1 MTQSASLLD
10 VDGLSVRFR
19 TSSGIV
25 GAVKGVSFSMGRE
38 KLGIV
43 GESGSGKSVTGRSI
57 LRLVP
62 SSGTVR
68 ANRLCFDG
76 ADLLQLSERAMRGIR
91 GQRISLIMQ
100 DPKYSLNPVV
110 PIGEQIAEAYRV
122 HHRVGRAEARA
133 RGLEMLRAVKIRD
146 PERVARAH
154 AHELSGGMGQ
164 RVMIAMMLVPGP
176 DLLIADEP
184 TSALDA
190 TVQLSVLAILDELVE
205 ARGMGLIFISHDL
218 NLVAGFC
225 DRLLIMNR
233 GEIVETCEAGELHRS
248 RHPYTRTL
256 LEAVPRID
264 AAQVPTRR
272 PATPL
277 QPHISAENLKV
288 TFGRGRGTVEAVR
301 GISFAVGKGES
312 YGIVGE
318 SGSGKS
324 TVLGALSGLVRQWNG
339 RLSLAGRSL
348 RAARSVAEHR
358 QVQLVFQDP
367 YGSLHP
373 RLTINSTLAEP
384 LEIHGLGDHENRI
397 RQILVDVGLDESFR
411 FRYPHQLSGGQR
423 QRVAIARALI
433 VEPQVLLLD
442 EPTSAL
448 DVSVQAEILRLL
460 ARLRRER
467 DLTYVFVSHNI
478 AVIAAMCDRIA
489 VMNLGEIV
497 EELSVDELQRRETR
511 HPYTAELLNAAMK
524 YDLRAVGSVGP
535 MPVKE
540 GVR

>member
-1 MTQSASLLD
+1 MTASEAPLLD
-10 VDGLSVRFR
+10 VRDLQVRFR
-19 TSSGIV
+19 TDSGRV
-25 GAVKGVSFSMGRE
+25 EAVRGISFQMGRE

-62 SSGTVR
+62 PNGDVQAARLNFCGT
-68 ANRLCFDG
+68 
-76 ADLLQLSERAMRGIR
+76 DLASLDERAMRRVR
-91 GQRISLIMQ
+91 GRRISMIMQ

-122 HHRVGRAEARA
+122 HHRVGRREARERA
-133 RGLEMLRAVKIRD
+133 LEMLRAVKIRE

-154 AHELSGGMGQ
+154 AHEISGGMGQ
-164 RVMIAMMLVPGP
+164 RVMIAMMLIPGP

-190 TVQLSVLAILDELVE
+190 TVQLSVLDILDELVA

-218 NLVAGFC
+218 NLVASFC
-225 DRLLIMNR
+225 DRILIMNG
-233 GEIVETCEAGELHRS
+233 GEIVESCVASDLGRS

-256 LEAVPRID
+256 LEAVPRIGQRY
-264 AAQVPTRR
+264 AAAPSRARSDSAVQVDGLR
-272 PATPL
+272 
-277 QPHISAENLKV
+277 V
-288 TFGRGRGTVEAVR
+288 TFGQGRGAVDAVR
-301 GISFAVGKGES
+301 GVTFAVEKGES
-312 YGIVGE
+312 FGIVGE

-324 TVLGALSGLVRQWNG
+324 TVLGAVSGLIRHWQGALRLGG
-339 RLSLAGRSL
+339 RPLL
-348 RAARSVAEHR
+348 AARTAADFR

-384 LEIHGLGDHENRI
+384 LEIHGLGDRERRI
-397 RQILVDVGLDESFR
+397 RDALVDVGLSEDFR

-433 VEPQVLLLD
+433 VEPSVLLLD

-448 DVSVQAEILRLL
+448 DVSVQAEILKLL

-467 DLTYVFVSHNI
+467 DLTYILVSHNI
-478 AVIAAMCDRIA
+478 AVIAQMCDRIA

-497 EELSVDELQRRETR
+497 EELSVDSLRQRRSH
-511 HPYTAELLNAAMK
+511 HPYTAELLHAAMRF
-524 YDLRAVGSVGP
+524 DLGAVAADRP
-535 MPVKE
+535 TAAME
-540 GVR
+540 GVQ

>member
-1 MTQSASLLD
+1 MTQQSPLLLEVED
-10 VDGLSVRFR
+10 LRVRFR
-19 TSSGIV
+19 TASRV
-25 GAVKGVSFSMGRE
+25 VEAVKGVGFRMGRE

-62 SSGTVR
+62 PSGTVS
-68 ANRLCFDG
+68 ASRLRFDG
-76 ADLLQLSERAMRGIR
+76 VDLPALSERGMRDIR
-91 GQRISLIMQ
+91 GRRISLIMQ

-122 HHRVGRAEARA
+122 HHRVDRAEARA

-218 NLVAGFC
+218 NLVAAFC

-233 GEIVETCEAGELHRS
+233 GEVVESCPAAELHRS
-248 RHPYTRTL
+248 RHPYTRAL
-256 LEAVPRID
+256 LDAVPRIEAPK
-264 AAQVPTRR
+264 AAGARAAAASGQIEVED
-272 PATPL
+272 L
-277 QPHISAENLKV
+277 CV
-288 TFGRGRGTVEAVR
+288 TFGRGRGAVEAVR
-301 GISFAVGKGES
+301 GVSFAVGRGES

-324 TVLGALSGLVRQWNG
+324 TVLGALSGLLRQWNG
-339 RLSLAGRSL
+339 KLRLDGQPIG
-348 RAARSVAEHR
+348 AARSVAEHR

-373 RLTINSTLAEP
+373 RLTINRTLAEP
-384 LEIHGLGDHENRI
+384 LEIHGLGDREARI
-397 RQILVDVGLDESFR
+397 RQALLDVGLDESFR

-433 VEPQVLLLD
+433 VAPQVLLLD

-478 AVIAAMCDRIA
+478 AVIAEMCDRVA

-497 EELSVDELQRRETR
+497 EELSVDKLRRRETR
-511 HPYTAELLNAAMK
+511 HPYTTELLNAAMK
-524 YDLRAVGSVGP
+524 FDLSVVGTGAPVL
-535 MPVKE
+535 VKE
-540 GVR
+540 GAR